1 MHFSV
6 GDFIIDLVDNSL
18 EADASLVEVEFLES
32 DKNILVSVRDN
43 GTGMDDELL
52 CRIRDP
58 YYTDGIKHPGRK
70 VGLGIPFL
78 IHAIEQCGG
87 KFSIESVPGKG
98 TDVSFTFPTDHIDTP
113 PIGDLAETFADA
125 VLKSKEYEAVLLH
138 GMTDGSGE
146 RNYRVTRS
154 ELIDALGELE
164 SVVSQN
170 LVRRYMASHEEE
182 IQGKEK

>member
-18 EADASLVEVEFLES
+18 EADADLIEVKILES
-32 DKNILVSVRDN
+32 DTDISVSLRDN
-43 GTGMDDELL
+43 GKGMDQELL
-52 CRIRDP
+52 SRIRDP

-78 IHAIEQCGG
+78 IHAAEQCGG
-87 KFSIESVPGKG
+87 VFRIESVPGEG
-98 TDVSFTFPTDHIDTP
+98 AEVFFSFPADHIDTP
-113 PIGDLAETFADA
+113 PIGDLAETLSDV
-125 VLKSKEYEAVLLH
+125 VLKPKEYEAVLLH
-138 GMTDGSGE
+138 SVHDGSGE
-146 RNYRVTRS
+146 WSYRVTRS
-154 ELIDALGELE
+154 ELIEALGELE